1 LISCGNPTLLKGSI
15 SAGKRGVYHSL
26 QGYARISK
34 SCIFVLSRAMT
45 LLETDVAKCKN
56 CEADVV
62 ETYCSNCGQRK
73 IGRLNA
79 RYILTLLQNDLL
91 DFDRGLLYTFT
102 QLWKHPGR
110 TVHSYIQGQTKRYYS
125 PLKYL
130 IFWGAIALLIMQ
142 VNVSRSNAEKSV
154 QELIYND
161 HAFLS
166 DESFTDLALLY
177 SVSLRDY
184 LNLYYIFLVPFVTLV
199 SYVTYYRK
207 KYNFVELMVMY
218 LYLSGQIVF
227 TIAFLAII
235 ALGVGAEYTLYLMYA
250 LGPVILYLI
259 VKCHKEFFNE
269 NWVPTIL
276 KSLFVFYLGQILL
289 FVAAYLTVQGIK
301 LA

>member
-1 LISCGNPTLLKGSI
+1 
-15 SAGKRGVYHSL
+15 
-26 QGYARISK
+26 
-34 SCIFVLSRAMT
+34 MT
-45 LLETDVAKCKN
+45 LIETDVAKCKN

-62 ETYCSNCGQRK
+62 ENYCSNCGQRK
-73 IGRLNA
+73 VGRLNA

-91 DFDRGLLYTFT
+91 DFDRGLLYTFIR
-102 QLWKHPGR
+102 LWRHPGR
-110 TVHSYIQGQTKRYYS
+110 TVQSYIQGQTKRYYS

-130 IFWGAIALLIMQ
+130 IFWGAIALLVMQ
-142 VNVSRSNAEKSV
+142 LNVSRSNAEKSV
-154 QELIYND
+154 QEMIHND

-184 LNLYYIFLVPFVTLV
+184 LNLYYIFLVPFLTLV

-269 NWVPTIL
+269 KWAPTIV

-289 FVAAYLTVQGIK
+289 FVAGYLAVQSIK
-301 LA
+301 FA